1 MLPVRLTPLAAT
13 NLFLVVEV
21 HFTVGHLPPQPVH
34 VLAELQTVFSLVGG
48 LIQLLGQVEVLA
60 VQLGVLLRQRG
71 QLLLQ
76 ICDDLQGGGES
87 TGHSDGKESTQT
99 THAGPKIYQPRLSP
113 HRAFTAVC
121 ILPLDHATTRPD
133 TPHSLNSAA
142 ALLHDADI

>member
-13 NLFLVVEV
+13 NLFLVVEM

-76 ICDDLQGGGES
+76 ICDDLQGGGRS
-87 TGHSDGKESTQT
+87 QRDTQT
-99 THAGPKIYQPRLSP
+99 PRKVRRPLMLDLKYISQDSP
-113 HRAFTAVC
+113 LIVHLQQCAYYRSTTQQ
-121 ILPLDHATTRPD
+121 LDP
-133 TPHSLNSAA
+133 TPHTV
-142 ALLHDADI
+142 